1 MESASALSVHAN
13 IYTLLSFIA
22 YILLIL
28 GIGIYSAKFSSKGL
42 GEFFLGGRS
51 MNKFVVALS
60 AVASGRSSWLL
71 IGFTGMA
78 FVKGASAIWAAAG
91 YVTVEFLMFLYA
103 APKLRKQTEVKNDI
117 TIPDYFESRF
127 NDKSHILRLI
137 SSIIIIVFMTA
148 YISAQFVGGGKA
160 FASSFGTSNSTG
172 IILTALIVLI
182 YTMLGGFL
190 AVSLT
195 DVIQAFFMLFALF
208 VLPVITIINFGGW
221 EKVMQAVSNINPE
234 LLDPFAIGTG
244 ALIGF
249 LGIGLGSPGNP
260 HILVRY
266 MSIKDPSELKFS
278 AYVGTFWNA
287 TMAFAAVIIGIA
299 GRAYF
304 PTAASLPGGDAE
316 NLYPFLAQ
324 THLHPVLFGIVI
336 ASILAAIMSTAD
348 SMLLVSASA
357 VIRDIYQKII
367 NPHRKFSQNE
377 LVFYSR
383 IIILLIVIFALAF
396 GYFASDLV
404 FWLVLFAW
412 GGLGAAF
419 GPTILLSLFWDKTTK
434 QGVLTGFIVGV
445 LTIIIWKQTPEL
457 KSVIYELVPG
467 FFLSLIFTVIV
478 SLLTVKDKQ
487 TEA

>member
-1 MESASALSVHAN
+1 METGSALSVHAN
-13 IYTLLSFIA
+13 IYTLLSFTA
-22 YILLIL
+22 YILLML
-28 GIGIYSAKFSSKGL
+28 GIGIYGTKFSSKGL

-78 FVKGASAIWAAAG
+78 FVKGVSAIWAAIG
-91 YVTVEFLMFLYA
+91 YVTAEFLMFLFA
-103 APKLRKQTEVKNDI
+103 APKLRRQTELKDDI
-117 TIPDYFESRF
+117 TISDYFESRF
-127 NDKSHILRLI
+127 DDKSHILRLI
-137 SSIIIIVFMTA
+137 SALIIIVFMTA

-160 FASSFGTSNSTG
+160 FASSFGTSSETG
-172 IILTALIVLI
+172 IIITALIVLL

-208 VLPVITIINFGGW
+208 ILPVISIIDFGGW
-221 EKVMQAVSNINPE
+221 NKVVEAVYNVNPA
-234 LLDPFAIGTG
+234 LIDPFAISTG

-249 LGIGLGSPGNP
+249 IGIGLGSPGNP

-266 MSIKDPSELKFS
+266 MSIKDPDELKFS

-287 TMAFAAVIIGIA
+287 TMAIAAVIIGLI

-304 PTAASLPGGDAE
+304 PSVEYLPGNDAE
-316 NLYPFLAQ
+316 NLYPYLAQ
-324 THLHPVLFGIVI
+324 LHLHPVLFGVVI

-367 NPHRKFSQNE
+367 NPERNFTQKE

-383 IIILLIVIFALAF
+383 LVILLIVAVALIF
-396 GYFASDLV
+396 GYFVSDLV

-419 GPTILLSLFWDKTTK
+419 GPTILLSLFWKKTTK
-434 QGVLTGFIVGV
+434 EGVVAGFIIGV
-445 LTIIIWKQTPEL
+445 LTIIIWRQTPEL
-457 KSVIYELVPG
+457 KAIVYELVPG
-467 FFLSLIFTVIV
+467 FLLSLFFTVVVSIFTGKKI
-478 SLLTVKDKQ
+478 K
-487 TEA
+487 